1 MFSIAVEEAFFITG
15 RKGITLIGETS
26 GTIKMGDYLAEIG
39 VRRLSFKVIGIEMVH
54 FTNIDKE
61 LSHNPAI
68 MIETDITEPSG
79 LIGELL
85 ESL

>member
-15 RKGITLIGETS
+15 RKGITLFGRTS
-26 GTIKMGDYLAEIG
+26 GTVKIGDYLVEIAD
-39 VRRLSFKVIGIEMVH
+39 RRLSFKVIGIEMVH

-68 MIETDITEPSG
+68 MIETDITQPS
-79 LIGELL
+79 ELKGKFL